1 MPGSIMPFF
10 YVRLSQHSMQ
20 FMRDVAV
27 AVNSAP
33 IIEVDG
39 VSFVYAGADGKMT
52 KVLDDLNLSIKQGTF
67 VSIMGHNGSGKST
80 LAKLL
85 NALYVPNEGV
95 LRICQMDTRQT
106 ASIWEIRRNVGMIF
120 QNPDNQII
128 GTTVEDDVAFGLENL
143 GVPPEEMRRR
153 VDESLASVQ
162 MEKFALSQPHKLSG
176 GQKQRVAI
184 AGVMALKPSVIIMDE
199 ATAMLD
205 PQGRKEVLALAHQ
218 LNKTEGVTVLNITHF
233 PEETIDSDRVIVM
246 SAGEILLDGS
256 PGQVYQEYETL
267 RAAGLD
273 VPFAVRMHHRLAEAG
288 IPLGPSLRQEGM
300 VEELCRFLLNR

>member
-1 MPGSIMPFF
+1 MK
-10 YVRLSQHSMQ
+10 
-20 FMRDVAV
+20 DVA
-27 AVNSAP
+27 AVMSSAP
-33 IIEVDG
+33 IIQVDG
-39 VSFVYAGADGKMT
+39 VSYVYSGEQGEGA
-52 KVLDDLNLSIKQGTF
+52 KVLDHVELAIEQGTF
-67 VSIMGHNGSGKST
+67 VSVIGHNGSGKST

-85 NALYVPNEGV
+85 NALYVPTGGV
-95 LRICQMDTRQT
+95 LRICQMDTRDT

-143 GVPPEEMRRR
+143 GVPPDEMRIR
-153 VDESLASVQ
+153 VNEALASVQ
-162 MEKFALSQPHKLSG
+162 MESFALSQPHKLSG

-205 PQGRKEVLALAHQ
+205 PQGRKEVMALAHQ
-218 LNKTEGVTVLNITHF
+218 LHRTNGVTVLNITHF

-246 SAGEILLDGS
+246 SGGKVLLDGT

-267 RAAGLD
+267 RAVGLD
-273 VPFAVRMHHRLAEAG
+273 VPFAVRMQHRLAEAG
-288 IPLGPSLRQEGM
+288 VTVSPSLRQEGM
-300 VEELCRFLLNR
+300 VEELCRLLLTR